1 MSKCHLSRSLDKRVP
16 WEMNIPPWEVVGWL
30 GGFLQL
36 ARPLGDSDVRQML
49 LGMVVKKADCSPGW
63 CGSAVANLSAR
74 GEAARQLLHKKCGLN
89 REPENA
95 EHAWHAPC
103 WPLGSLS
110 WTLHQDG

>member
-63 CGSAVANLSAR
+63 CGSAVPISLPE
-74 GEAARQLLHKKCGLN
+74 GRQPGNCYIKN
-89 REPENA
+89 VA
-95 EHAWHAPC
+95 
-103 WPLGSLS
+103 
-110 WTLHQDG
+110 